1 KISRD
6 TLATVGDKGRGNG
19 PGGFR
24 HEAIKYPNGKM
35 ALTPNKDTTAFL
47 PKGSSVMNGAQTH
60 AMLSANNPTF
70 SKGSLPKFNRGTV
83 SNKKPKKKKKD
94 DNIFGDV
101 WEGTKAGTKAV
112 TGKVV
117 EGGKAVVSKSLSMAA
132 KGKKWMED
140 KIGDVMDWIEKPGKL
155 LDKVLEGVG
164 LNLDGFGISKA
175 AELPYDMM

>member
-1 KISRD
+1 FVFFFFSSR
-6 TLATVGDKGRGNG
+6 R
-19 PGGFR
+19 R
-24 HEAIKYPNGKM
+24 HTRSKRDWSSDVCSSDLIKYPNGKM

-47 PKGSSVMNGAQTH
+47 PKGSSVMSGAQTH
-60 AMLSANNPTF
+60 SMLS
-70 SKGSLPKFNRGTV
+70 GLPRFNEGTL

-175 AELPYDMM
+175 A